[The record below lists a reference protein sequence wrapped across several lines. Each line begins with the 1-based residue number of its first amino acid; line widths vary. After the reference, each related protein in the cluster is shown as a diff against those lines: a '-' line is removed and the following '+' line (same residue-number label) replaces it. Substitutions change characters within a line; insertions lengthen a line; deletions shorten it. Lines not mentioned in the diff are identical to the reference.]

1 MLRKVKYD
9 YEFKLRCVNEVL
21 KKCRSIPSIAKET
34 GVHASQL
41 KKWVA
46 IHSCKGRLG
55 LLPTPKQKQKYSS
68 AFKLNVLT
76 SIWKKSLS
84 LRAACFKF
92 SIPSE
97 STIITWQKQ
106 YAKEGML
113 GLERKAGRSPT
124 MLFKRAK
131 KKSSKPLTRE
141 EELLRENEILR
152 AENALLKKLQAL
164 IQAEEAKENKRR
176 KPL

>member
-21 KKCRSIPSIAKET
+21 KKRRSALSVANEQCIA
-34 GVHASQL
+34 AYQL
-41 KKWVA
+41 RKWIA
-46 IHSCKGRLG
+46 IFVSKGQLG
-55 LLPTPKQKQKYSS
+55 LLPKQNQLYSLK
-68 AFKLNVLT
+68 FKLKVLACI
-76 SIWKKSLS
+76 SKKSLT
-84 LRAACFKF
+84 LRATCIKF
-92 SIPSE
+92 NIPSE
-97 STIITWQKQ
+97 STIITWQRR
-106 YAKEGML
+106 YAKEGAL
-113 GLERKAGRSPT
+113 GLESKPKGRAPT
-124 MLFKRAK
+124 MIFKRAK

-176 KPL
+176 KSL